1 MASDHTLRNRRS
13 SRPSSCTLYAVV
25 APVVIVLL
33 VLGLFRS
40 HAELPS
46 SVRQLSSGFAD
57 SSEAYSSHSTDPQQS
72 PCKALGDNQHI
83 PLNLS
88 QYPADLPGNSSAA
101 AAQLLRAETKGN
113 LPSLFLF
120 TGVLSGRGYRHR
132 RLAVRESWS
141 NKAQQPG
148 VSLTRFILSEDER
161 TPQVSVSLQQLLL
174 FCCASCQH
182 LDECLQ
188 VTKEVDQHGDIV
200 FVDHK
205 TNYKSILFKTYYVLE
220 YAVSNYNVKFVLKT
234 DDDAF
239 INVEPL
245 INQLHLLCLTEDCT
259 NERIYMGRMAKE
271 SEVLL
276 QPGHKWNNIVFHN
289 HTGADHPPTHCCHQ
303 AGSSLLLAQWSN
315 M

>member
-1 MASDHTLRNRRS
+1 MASDYILRSRRS
-13 SRPSSCTLYAVV
+13 SRPLSCTLYAVV
-25 APVVIVLL
+25 APIVIVLL
-33 VLGLFRS
+33 VFGLLRN

-46 SVRQLSSGFAD
+46 SVRQFSSGFAEP
-57 SSEAYSSHSTDPQQS
+57 SEAYSSYSTGTQQS
-72 PCKALGDNQHI
+72 PCPPCPQAATAVGDTQHI

-88 QYPADLPGNSSAA
+88 RFSADLSGNSSGA
-101 AAQLLRAETKGN
+101 AAQSLRAKPNGS

-120 TGVLSGRGYRHR
+120 SGVLSGRGYRHR

-141 NKAQQPG
+141 NKAQVPG
-148 VSLTRFILSEDER
+148 VSVTRFILSEDER
-161 TPQVSVSLQQLLL
+161 TPQVLVIETHCL
-174 FCCASCQH
+174 QH
-182 LDECLQ
+182 LLHLPTSGECALSTSGECMQ

-220 YAVSNYNVKFVLKT
+220 YAVSNYDVKFVLKT

-239 INVEPL
+239 INIEPL
-245 INQLHLLCLTEDCT
+245 MNQLHLLCITKDCT

-289 HTGADHPPTHCCHQ
+289 HTGTER
-303 AGSSLLLAQWSN
+303 SLTLLAL
-315 M
+315 